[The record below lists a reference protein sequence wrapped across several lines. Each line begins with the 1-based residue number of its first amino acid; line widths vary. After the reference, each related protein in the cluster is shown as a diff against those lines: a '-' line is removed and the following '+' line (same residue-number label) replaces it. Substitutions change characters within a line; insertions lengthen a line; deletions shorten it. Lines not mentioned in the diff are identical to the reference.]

1 VAGHVNAQTQENGMK
16 DKYLGGTSHVVPACG
31 GLEEPFFFNGTRWLY
46 VWDSSTKEHG
56 YLNLD
61 TDIIHDDYKPQP
73 IPAQRIEPI
82 EFNGGA
88 LPRGRRYVGKGV
100 AA

>member
-1 VAGHVNAQTQENGMK
+1 MK
-16 DKYLGGTSHVVPACG
+16 DKHLGNTATIRPACG
-31 GLEEPFFFNGTRWLY
+31 GLEVPFTYQGTRWLY
-46 VWDSSTKEHG
+46 VWDSATREHG